1 MGPTSSASSLNKAF
15 NLIISTIHSMVCDL
29 VGILLESQ
37 KYSWAVFATIPFKL
51 SVEYTAIIKSNLWVI
66 STVIVGLE

>member
-1 MGPTSSASSLNKAF
+1 
-15 NLIISTIHSMVCDL
+15 MVCDL

-37 KYSWAVFATIPFKL
+37 KYFWAVFATIPFKL
-51 SVEYTAIIKSNLWVI
+51 SVEYTAIIKSNLWEVI